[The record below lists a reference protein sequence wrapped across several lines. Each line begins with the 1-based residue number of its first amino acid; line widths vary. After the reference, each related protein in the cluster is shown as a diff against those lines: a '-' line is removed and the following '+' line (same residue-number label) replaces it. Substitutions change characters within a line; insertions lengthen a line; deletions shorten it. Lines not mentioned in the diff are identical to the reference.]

1 MVCGRFQLSWMKNN
15 KKFIV
20 VLGVFLRFAGIGI
33 LLVSKV
39 EIDGLEAMLVNES
52 LSVEEVW
59 RFEGALQW
67 WRKTYVTVTLPVSVF
82 LLISGIATLMSQFL
96 LSVLEDMDA

>member
-1 MVCGRFQLSWMKNN
+1 MSWMKNN

-20 VLGVFLRFAGIGI
+20 VLGVFLLFAGIGI

-59 RFEGALQW
+59 RF
-67 WRKTYVTVTLPVSVF
+67 
-82 LLISGIATLMSQFL
+82 
-96 LSVLEDMDA
+96 